1 VTSHDAPEA
10 RLGANPAA
18 PPGPATGT
26 AAAALFPEPAPAGP
40 RQAQQYSL
48 AARDRRFGY
57 ALVAPA
63 VIVLLLITA
72 YPLIYNIWNSFH
84 DVIYTDPAT
93 LGHFAGLSNYKQ
105 IFTDNLFVPSL
116 IRTLGFTAVSVAVE
130 LVIGMA
136 LALALNKPF
145 RGRGL
150 VRAAIFIPWAV
161 PTVVSAQ
168 LWKTMFD
175 PQQGFVN
182 YILQHLH
189 LPLANTTWLAE
200 TWTSWAAILVADA
213 WRNVPFM
220 AILLLAG
227 LQVIPTEI
235 YEAAR
240 VDGASA
246 LQSFWRLTL
255 PLLKPSLMVALV
267 FRTLQSFLIFDVVY
281 AMTGGGPGNST
292 NVLSYLDWSAM
303 LQDSNYGY
311 GGAVSVAIMAMSLVI
326 AVIIVRAFRSEP
338 VL

>member
-1 VTSHDAPEA
+1 LTSRSDRGEQP
-10 RLGANPAA
+10 GASPAA
-18 PPGPATGT
+18 SPGPATQ
-26 AAAALFPEPAPAGP
+26 AATGVLSPEPAAAGP
-40 RQAQQYSL
+40 RQPRQYSL
-48 AARDRRFGY
+48 LARDRRFGY

-63 VIVLLLITA
+63 VIVLLLITG
-72 YPLIYNIWNSFH
+72 YPLLYNIWNSFH
-84 DVIYTDPAT
+84 DVIYTNPAT
-93 LGHFAGLSNYKQ
+93 LGHFAGASNYKE
-105 IFTDNLFVPSL
+105 IFTDHLFVPSL

-130 LVIGMA
+130 LIIGMA
-136 LALALNKPF
+136 LALALSRQF

-182 YILQHLH
+182 YVLQHLH
-189 LPLANTTWLAE
+189 LPLANTTWLSE
-200 TWTSWAAILVADA
+200 TWTAWGAILIADA

-227 LQVIPTEI
+227 LQVIPSEI

-246 LQSFWRLTL
+246 LQSFWKLTL
-255 PLLKPSLMVALV
+255 PLLKPALMVALV

-281 AMTGGGPGNST
+281 AMTGGGPGTST
-292 NVLSYLDWSAM
+292 DVLSYLDWSAM
-303 LQDSNYGY
+303 LQNSNYGY
-311 GGAVSVAIMAMSLVI
+311 GGAVSVAIMVMSLVI
-326 AVIIVRAFRSEP
+326 AVAIVRAFRSEP
-338 VL
+338 AL